1 KFAKGGVFAEAGEE
15 AIMPLTRDSAGRL
28 GVRAQGGG
36 GVAPVIN
43 TIINVEANGNVST
56 STSSD
61 GDAMARALAKQ
72 INDQAKMIVLNELKP
87 AGAIYNYINK
97 R

>member
-1 KFAKGGVFAEAGEE
+1 
-15 AIMPLTRDSAGRL
+15 
-28 GVRAQGGG
+28 
-36 GVAPVIN
+36 
-43 TIINVEANGNVST
+43 
-56 STSSD
+56 
-61 GDAMARALAKQ
+61 MARALAKQ